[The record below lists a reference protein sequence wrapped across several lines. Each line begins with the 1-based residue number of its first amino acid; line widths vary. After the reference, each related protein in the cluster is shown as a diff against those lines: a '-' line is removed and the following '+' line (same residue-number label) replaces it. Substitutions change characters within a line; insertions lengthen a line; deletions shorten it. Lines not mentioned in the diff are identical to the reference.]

1 MAGLKVYTVQLCD
14 AFVRRE
20 ITAALG
26 MAAHQR
32 QARVLIVASTKAAGA
47 EVARPGM
54 GFVAPGDLRVAT
66 GNDVDAMQAAGVFDR
81 PRLYARRAHGTGPVV
96 AVDDSGP
103 EVVGRLEDSA
113 GSLTYVP
120 AVAS

>member
-26 MAAHQR
+26 MAAHHR

-47 EVARPGM
+47 EVARLGM
-54 GFVAPGDLRVAT
+54 GFVAPGDLRVAM

-81 PRLYARRAHGTGPVV
+81 PRLYVHRPHQTGPVV
-96 AVDDSGP
+96 VVDDSGP
-103 EVVGRLEDSA
+103 EVVGQLEDHD
-113 GSLTYVP
+113 GSVTYVP
-120 AVAS
+120 AGAP